1 MGGKLWY
8 QGLDVVCPL
17 LLGAIGRKLHLGTAS
32 GSVRGTKFGDV
43 TIRSPSMITNEFVAE
58 VCICRAFGI

>member
-1 MGGKLWY
+1 M
-8 QGLDVVCPL
+8 CPL

-32 GSVRGTKFGDV
+32 GSVRRTKFGDV
-43 TIRSPSMITNEFVAE
+43 AIPSPSMITNEFVAE